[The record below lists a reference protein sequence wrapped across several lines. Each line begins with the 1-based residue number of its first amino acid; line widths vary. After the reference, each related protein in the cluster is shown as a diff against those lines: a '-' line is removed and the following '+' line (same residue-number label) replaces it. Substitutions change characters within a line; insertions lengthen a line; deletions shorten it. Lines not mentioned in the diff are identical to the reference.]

1 MQETCFQWRAW
12 KAEAGALSGRAI
24 GSRTHKTACRLGIL
38 LAVAVMAI
46 PSSAREAA
54 IVQGR
59 QIAAQGTATG
69 VAPCASCHG
78 ARGEGAAAF
87 PRLAGTGQSYLR
99 AQLEAFAEGSRKN
112 PVMQP
117 FAQKLSPAERT
128 AVAAYFSSLPP
139 PFTAEDVAQAAPAD
153 TGPWLA
159 TRGRWVNQLPAC
171 AQCHGPGGSG
181 VDTSFPPLA
190 GLPAAYIAGQ
200 LQAWKAGTRPPGPL
214 ALMQGIAQRLSNADI
229 TAVSSY
235 YAGLAPASARTAAS
249 AAKEVRP

>member
-59 QIAAQGTATG
+59 QIATQGTATG

-99 AQLEAFAEGSRKN
+99 AQLDAFAEGSRKN

-117 FAQKLSPAERT
+117 FAR
-128 AVAAYFSSLPP
+128 
-139 PFTAEDVAQAAPAD
+139 
-153 TGPWLA
+153 
-159 TRGRWVNQLPAC
+159 
-171 AQCHGPGGSG
+171 
-181 VDTSFPPLA
+181 
-190 GLPAAYIAGQ
+190 AGQ

-235 YAGLAPASARTAAS
+235 YAGLAPASARSAAS